1 MAETPNAFN
10 DAVLRFL
17 AEIDSAGIRPVG
29 RTHS

>member
-17 AEIDSAGIRPVG
+17 GEVDAAAQPAASSKPA
-29 RTHS
+29 